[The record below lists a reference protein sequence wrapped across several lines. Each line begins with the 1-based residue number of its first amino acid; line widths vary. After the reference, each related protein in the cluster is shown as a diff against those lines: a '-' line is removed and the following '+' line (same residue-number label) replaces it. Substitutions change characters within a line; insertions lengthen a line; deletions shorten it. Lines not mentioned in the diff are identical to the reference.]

1 MPSMED
7 NKKTARRLVM
17 DGINKGNWAVM
28 EEIIASNAVDHSL
41 PPGVPNNRDGFKM
54 FMTGF
59 RAAFPDLTYTIADE
73 MVDGDKVYNLS
84 MGTGTMKGDFQGM
97 KASGKKA
104 TWQEMHVVRFD
115 ANGKVV
121 EHWATVDQVS
131 MLTQLGFMPPH

>member
-1 MPSMED
+1 MPSTED
-7 NKKTARRLVM
+7 NKKTARRLVKE
-17 DGINKGNWAVM
+17 GINTGNWAVM
-28 EEIIASNAVDHSL
+28 EEIISPSAVDHSL
-41 PPGVPNNRDGFKM
+41 PPGLPSNREGFKM

-59 RAAFPDLTYTIADE
+59 RAAFPDLTYTVQDE
-73 MVDGDKVYNLS
+73 MADGDKVYNLS

-115 ANGKVV
+115 ASGKVV

-131 MLTQLGFMPPH
+131 MLTQLGFMPAH